1 MSNAINIISFDVPFP
16 ANYGGVIDVY
26 YKLVWLK
33 KAGIKIH
40 LHCFTYGRSTAPEL
54 EALCE
59 KVYYYPRKTG
69 LLANLSLLPYTVK
82 SRRSKELEKNLLSND
97 FPILFEVLHTC
108 YLLNDERFKDRKK
121 IYRHSNIEH
130 DYYLELSRSE
140 KNNLK
145 KIYLKI
151 EAWKL
156 KRFESII
163 HFANVIL
170 AVNKTDA
177 DYFTKNYS
185 NSKTHYLPSFHA
197 NEKLTCKEGKG
208 NFILFH
214 GNLGISENY
223 EAAIWLIENVF
234 SKINLQVIIAGLK
247 PPLFL
252 TEAIKKHHNIQLID
266 SPAESEMNTLIHDA
280 QIHVL
285 YTAQPTGLK
294 LKLLNVLFKGRF
306 IVCNK
311 NMTEGT
317 GLSENTGF
325 ILANTAH
332 EFIQKINSVFES
344 EFSALTIQER
354 EKQIYNF
361 DNSENCKK
369 LIEIINS

>member
-33 KAGIKIH
+33 KAGVKIH
-40 LHCFTYGRSTAPEL
+40 LHCFTYGRNKSPEL

-82 SRRSKELEKNLLSND
+82 SRRSEELEKNLLSND
-97 FPILFEVLHTC
+97 FPILFEVLNTC
-108 YLLNDERFKDRKK
+108 YLLNDERFKNRKK

-140 KNNLK
+140 KNSLK
-145 KIYLKI
+145 KVYLKI

-156 KRFESII
+156 KRFESIV

-177 DYFTKNYS
+177 DYFTKNYPKA
-185 NSKTHYLPSFHA
+185 KTLYLPSFHA
-197 NEKLTCKEGKG
+197 NEKLTCVEGKG

-214 GNLGISENY
+214 GNLSISENY
-223 EAAIWLIENVF
+223 EAASWLIENVF
-234 SKINLQVIIAGLK
+234 SKIKLPVTIAGLN
-247 PPLFL
+247 PPAFL
-252 TEAIKKHHNIQLID
+252 AEAIKKHNNIQLIN
-266 SPAESEMNTLIHDA
+266 SPAESEMDQLIHDA

-285 YTAQPTGLK
+285 YTSQPTGLK

-306 IVCNK
+306 IICNK

-317 GLSENTGF
+317 GITENSGF
-325 ILANTAH
+325 ILADTAAD
-332 EFIQKINSVFES
+332 FIQKINSVFENK
-344 EFSALTIQER
+344 FSQSIIQER
-354 EKQIYNF
+354 QKQILNF

-369 LIEIINS
+369 LVEVINS